1 MKLKYSGLAVLT
13 GMMMLVSACGA
24 DTPTATVPA
33 PAAAPTDTVMMA
45 KPTDTAMMAKPTDTA
60 MMAAMTPT
68 AMMAMTPTA
77 MTAMTPTAM
86 TAMTPTAAMAAAT
99 NTPAPTSTPVVL
111 GSANA
116 KTTIT
121 IWHGWQGDYFTA
133 IQGIFADYQKL
144 HPDVAINLL
153 NVSDLDTKVKNA
165 VPAGAG
171 PDIIAW
177 VDDHIGA
184 NALVGVIDPLDG
196 MAGIDQAYLAK
207 NYAKVAQDAVTYDGK
222 IYALPESMEAV
233 TMIYNKKLIKESDL
247 PTSTSDLM
255 TKAKAYN
262 AANSGKYYAVWN
274 PKDAYFNAFLFYGA
288 GASYV
293 NDKGE
298 VNLANAQ
305 GEAAGKFIQG
315 ASGILPKDVDYN
327 AADALFKAGNAP
339 IIFNG
344 PWYIADLKK
353 AGIDFGLAKL
363 PMVDFGNKGPAKPF
377 VGVKVMMLAHGGKNQ
392 AAAVDLMKYY
402 TSQESLA
409 KLSKATD
416 VVPAQVDA
424 AAAMSSDVVITG
436 FNNQAKD
443 GIPLP
448 NTPYM
453 GGLWDPVAKG
463 LESLFTTTKDPKG
476 IMADI
481 QKAALDNIAK
491 MK

>member
-13 GMMMLVSACGA
+13 GMMLLVSACGA
-24 DTPTATVPA
+24 DAPTATVLA
-33 PAAAPTDTVMMA
+33 PTAAPTAMAAAMTPTVMVAAMT
-45 KPTDTAMMAKPTDTA
+45 PTVMV
-60 MMAAMTPT
+60 AAMTPT
-68 AMMAMTPTA
+68 AMTVMTPTA
-77 MTAMTPTAM
+77 MTVMTPTAM
-86 TAMTPTAAMAAAT
+86 TVMTPTAATAAKAT
-99 NTPAPTSTPVVL
+99 DTPAPTPSPVVL
-111 GSANA
+111 GNANA

-133 IQGIFADYQKL
+133 IQGIFADYQKT

-153 NVSDLDTKVKNA
+153 SVSDLDTKVKNA

-222 IYALPESMEAV
+222 IYALPESLESV

-255 TKAKAYN
+255 TKAAAYN
-262 AANSGKYYAVWN
+262 KANPGKYYAVWN

-293 NDKGE
+293 NEKGE

-305 GEAAGKFIQG
+305 GEAAGKFIQD
-315 ASGILPKDVDYN
+315 AAGILPKDVDYN

-339 IIFNG
+339 IILNG

-353 AGIDFGLAKL
+353 ANIEFGLAKL

-402 TSQESLA
+402 TSQEALA

-424 AAAMSSDVVITG
+424 AAAMGSDVVIAG

-463 LESLFTTTKDPKG
+463 LESLFTTKKDPKG